1 MKARQSS
8 VVVKYNGKDI
18 TKTITDYIEGFQ
30 YVDNAS
36 GTADTVTLK
45 LNNRSGK
52 WSGSWIPIQG
62 DYVETIIKLTNWKK
76 EGDNRK
82 FNCGYFLIDD
92 LSFAGPPSTA
102 SIGGITTPINT
113 DFNVTKKSKTWK
125 KTSVKKILEKIAKNA
140 GVGLFYSGQDYQIDE
155 LEQSNQEDV
164 TFAFNLCSSY
174 NLAMKLYNK
183 KIVVFDQVEYEKK
196 KATLSIDREQ
206 TESWSATKSMTRAY
220 DGVSISYTDSKKNKT
235 LTYKFMLKKG
245 KRIMKLNETAE
256 SLQDAE
262 VKAKAKLLEH
272 NRQCQTISVKVKGD
286 TKYISSKCVNMTGF
300 GKLDGK
306 YYIDTVTHE
315 KNAGSG
321 YYCSIQAHLC
331 IVVKGVTV
339 AKVASGQTTKKAK
352 ESSSKS
358 KTYTIVSGDT
368 LWKISK
374 KELGSGAKYMQ
385 IYNANSGVIE
395 SAAKSHGKS
404 SSSNGHWIYPG
415 TTLSIP

>member
-140 GVGLFYSGQDYQIDE
+140 GVGLFFSGQDYQIDE

-368 LWKISK
+368 LWKIST